1 MAGDSHV
8 IEIRGLTKVYQRG
21 SETVQALR
29 GIDLRIAH
37 GEFAAITGPSGSGKS
52 TLLNLI
58 GCLDSPTAG
67 EYYLDAIATHTLGD
81 ADLARVRNQK
91 IGFVFQNFNLLPRM
105 TAWQNVALP
114 LAYAGEGRSDRR
126 RKAEEALDRVGLAP
140 RRDHRPSELS
150 GGERQRVAIAR
161 ALVNRPSMLLADE
174 PTGNLDQKVGAE
186 IVGMFERLNRDTGVT
201 VVLGTHDMALASK
214 ARRRIR
220 MVDGLI
226 EQDRVAA

>member
-1 MAGDSHV
+1 MGDDSQV
-8 IEIRGLTKVYQRG
+8 IEIRGMTKVYHRG
-21 SETVQALR
+21 SETVHALR
-29 GIDLRIAH
+29 GIDLRIAR

-58 GCLDSPTAG
+58 GCLDSPSAG
-67 EYYLDAIATHTLGD
+67 EYYLDGIPTHTLGD
-81 ADLARVRNQK
+81 ADLAYVRNQK

-126 RKAEEALDRVGLAP
+126 RKAEEALDRVGLSP

-161 ALVNRPSMLLADE
+161 ALVNRPSILLADE
-174 PTGNLDQKVGAE
+174 PTGNLDQRVGAE
-186 IVGMFERLNRDTGVT
+186 IVGMFEALNRDTGVT
-201 VVLGTHDMALASK
+201 VILVTHDLGLSGR

-220 MVDGLI
+220 IVDGLI

>member
-1 MAGDSHV
+1 MGSDSLV
-8 IEIRGLTKVYQRG
+8 LDIRGVTKVYQRG
-21 SETVQALR
+21 SETVHALR
-29 GIDLRIAH
+29 GIDLRVAQ

-67 EYYLDAIATHTLGD
+67 EYFLDGIPTHTLGD
-81 ADLARVRNQK
+81 ADLAYVRNQR

-114 LAYAGEGRSDRR
+114 LAYAGEGRADRR
-126 RKAEEALDRVGLAP
+126 RKADEALARVGLSP
-140 RRDHRPSELS
+140 RRDHRPPELS

-161 ALVNRPSMLLADE
+161 ALVNRPSMVLADE

-186 IVGMFERLNRDTGVT
+186 IVGMFEQLNRDTGVT
-201 VVLGTHDMALASK
+201 VLLVTHDLALASK
-214 ARRRIR
+214 ARRQVRI
-220 MVDGLI
+220 VDGLI
-226 EQDRVAA
+226 ELDRVAA